1 MLWPRIGMASPQVV
15 RLPHHDNPYVTYV
28 DTNPVIKLVNRASAG
43 SSILIITHK
52 FDNSNLFNSIVRAVR
67 RNINIGII
75 TDYADI
81 ENNYGYFRALKTLGA
96 DIFIN
101 NSIQDTNFIIIDSF
115 YTITGTK
122 ELHNLVV
129 YHNSTISSIYINE
142 FIKHYQNSIVWR

>member
-1 MLWPRIGMASPQVV
+1 M
-15 RLPHHDNPYVTYV
+15 
-28 DTNPVIKLVNRASAG
+28 IKLVNKASSG

-52 FDNSNLFNSIVRAVR
+52 FDNSNLFNSIVKAMR

-81 ENNYGYFRALKTLGA
+81 ESNYGYFRALKTLGA

-101 NSIQDTNFIIIDSF
+101 NNIQDTNFIIIDSF
-115 YTITGTK
+115 YTITGTQ

-129 YHNSTISSIYINE
+129 YYNSTISSIYTNE
-142 FIKHYQNSIVWR
+142 FIKHYSESVVWK